1 MSTAGRKGNAVTG
14 EKIHKTFTSDKGVA
28 TRALDNVSLEVR
40 HGALTA
46 LVGPDGAG
54 KTTLMRLIAGLMTAD
69 CGDLSVLGID
79 VAAKPQQVQSR
90 IGYMP
95 QRFGLY
101 QDLSVEENLDLYADL
116 HGIGPDERRD
126 RYPRLMEMTALGP
139 FVQRQAGRLSGGMKQ
154 KLGLACTLICSPEL
168 LLLDEPT
175 VGVDPLSRRELWTII
190 LQLVNEQGL
199 TVLLSTSYLDEA
211 ERCGHV
217 VVLHQGKVLSEGRP
231 DEVSELAT
239 GRVFLA
245 EPPPGKTPRAMQARM
260 LDNPAVIDAVPES
273 GHVRLVLAV
282 EPGGATFD
290 GASITPAGA
299 RFEDG
304 FMLLLHRIT
313 PARPA
318 IAMTLARHPGAD
330 GDQVVVEVDDLV
342 RQFGAF
348 TAVDR
353 VSFEVRRGEMFGLL
367 GPNGAGKTTTFRMLC
382 GLLPATHGTLRV
394 AGVDLHSA
402 RAAARQ
408 QLGYVAQKF
417 ALYADLSI
425 LENLE
430 FFASAYGLR
439 GARRRDR
446 LAWALEQFELEPFMH
461 QPSGLLPG
469 GYKQRLAMA
478 AALLHEPEILF
489 LDEPTSGADPLAR
502 REFWRRITSLA
513 EQGVTVI
520 VTTHFMEE
528 AEYCDHVAILDLG
541 RVLAHGT
548 PAEIRSYAPVE
559 EGREARMEDAFI
571 AIVTASRGGEA
582 RPALE
587 VQVAVP
593 RQLTIDR
600 TTELSTKAWRIWALV
615 KKEVRQIFRDPS
627 SIAVGVVMPVL
638 LILLF
643 GYGLTLDVKNV
654 PVAVVLEDTSPD
666 AIELAS
672 TFQLSRYFR
681 AQLMTSMVQAEDLIL
696 ASQVDGI
703 IRIRPDFSRRMRS
716 GDAEVQILAH
726 GRDANRARIIQGY
739 AQGAVGQWN
748 SRRVAEGQN
757 VSSGPVVVQDRLWF
771 NEANESRYFLVPG
784 LVVLVMTVL
793 GALLT
798 ALVVARE
805 WEQGTF
811 EALFVTPVRAGE
823 ILLSKVLPYLGLGIF
838 GLVLCM
844 LAAKFLFQVPFLGS
858 LWVLSLGSLLYLLV
872 ALGIGILI
880 SSTVKAQFVASL
892 IVVVAA
898 FIPALMLSG
907 FLFELNNLPLAVRFL
922 SYLFPARY
930 YVALLQTVLLAGD
943 IWRLILPTLVM
954 LAGMATLLFGLTRA
968 GFKKE
973 LE

>member
-1 MSTAGRKGNAVTG
+1 
-14 EKIHKTFTSDKGVA
+14 
-28 TRALDNVSLEVR
+28 
-40 HGALTA
+40 
-46 LVGPDGAG
+46 
-54 KTTLMRLIAGLMTAD
+54 MR
-69 CGDLSVLGID
+69 
-79 VAAKPQQVQSR
+79 
-90 IGYMP
+90 
-95 QRFGLY
+95 
-101 QDLSVEENLDLYADL
+101 
-116 HGIGPDERRD
+116 
-126 RYPRLMEMTALGP
+126 
-139 FVQRQAGRLSGGMKQ
+139 
-154 KLGLACTLICSPEL
+154 
-168 LLLDEPT
+168 
-175 VGVDPLSRRELWTII
+175 
-190 LQLVNEQGL
+190 
-199 TVLLSTSYLDEA
+199 
-211 ERCGHV
+211 
-217 VVLHQGKVLSEGRP
+217 
-231 DEVSELAT
+231 
-239 GRVFLA
+239 
-245 EPPPGKTPRAMQARM
+245 
-260 LDNPAVIDAVPES
+260 
-273 GHVRLVLAV
+273 
-282 EPGGATFD
+282 
-290 GASITPAGA
+290 
-299 RFEDG
+299 
-304 FMLLLHRIT
+304 
-313 PARPA
+313 
-318 IAMTLARHPGAD
+318 
-330 GDQVVVEVDDLV
+330 
-342 RQFGAF
+342 
-348 TAVDR
+348 
-353 VSFEVRRGEMFGLL
+353 
-367 GPNGAGKTTTFRMLC
+367 
-382 GLLPATHGTLRV
+382 
-394 AGVDLHSA
+394 
-402 RAAARQ
+402 
-408 QLGYVAQKF
+408 
-417 ALYADLSI
+417 
-425 LENLE
+425 
-430 FFASAYGLR
+430 
-439 GARRRDR
+439 
-446 LAWALEQFELEPFMH
+446 

-528 AEYCDHVAILDLG
+528 AEYCDHVAILDHG

-582 RPALE
+582 GPALE
-587 VQVAVP
+587 VQVAAP

-739 AQGAVGQWN
+739 AQGAVDQWN

-907 FLFELNNLPLAVRFL
+907 FLFELNNLPLAVRFF

-954 LAGMATLLFGLTRA
+954 LAGMATLLFVLTRA